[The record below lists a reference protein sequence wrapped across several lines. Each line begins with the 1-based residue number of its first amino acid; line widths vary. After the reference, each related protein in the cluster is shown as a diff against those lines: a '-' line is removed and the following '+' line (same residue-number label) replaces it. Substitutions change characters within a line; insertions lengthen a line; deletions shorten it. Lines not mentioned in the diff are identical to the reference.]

1 MVQLKPAPSAST
13 ALQPQPLNEPSPRF
27 DAPRD
32 GQEVAAELRRLVPM
46 ARRAIRPEPNSGADL
61 RCLAA
66 VHAGIVD
73 LEAAVARLGPTG
85 LLDYVAALRRRVE
98 SALPPSTVNGRAND
112 ATHYPTKF

>member
-1 MVQLKPAPSAST
+1 MVQLKPAPSTTT
-13 ALQPQPLNEPSPRF
+13 ALPPQTSDEPSPHF
-27 DAPRD
+27 GAPREGHD
-32 GQEVAAELRRLVPM
+32 VAAELRRLVPL
-46 ARRAIRPEPNSGADL
+46 ARRAIQREANSGSDP
-61 RCLAA
+61 RCLTA
-66 VHAGIVD
+66 VHAGIVE